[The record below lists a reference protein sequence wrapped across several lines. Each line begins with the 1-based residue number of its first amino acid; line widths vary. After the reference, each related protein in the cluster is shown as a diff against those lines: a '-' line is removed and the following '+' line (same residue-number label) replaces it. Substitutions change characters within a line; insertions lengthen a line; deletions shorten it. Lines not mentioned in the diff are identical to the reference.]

1 VHDIW
6 WDFMKLLVVFITNIT
21 EMVEMHTEIKIM
33 HSYIHSVVIILK
45 ILHIDIHACTYRQNL
60 GRKMKK

>member
-1 VHDIW
+1 
-6 WDFMKLLVVFITNIT
+6 MKLLVVYVTNIT
-21 EMVEMHTEIKIM
+21 EMVEIHTEIKIR

-45 ILHIDIHACTYRQNL
+45 ILHIDIHACTYRPNL